1 VTAWLG
7 PLAHAL
13 GEPLV
18 SAAGRWTCREP
29 NRLLATAQWI
39 PRRASPSAA
48 WKPSAAAPERRRSC
62 RPCHKHRSP
71 AVSSGQSR
79 SLRGGLWTGRPA
91 LTCGRGGGRNCM
103 ACKGQGFKSPQLHQA
118 QRTFS
123 LRSER
128 HLPEICQKTRPVAA
142 RTLAVLSGFWRP
154 RGPLSEQ
161 LADLTTT
168 RQAPMGAARWPG
180 CGGVPDIA
188 A

>member
-1 VTAWLG
+1 
-7 PLAHAL
+7 
-13 GEPLV
+13 
-18 SAAGRWTCREP
+18 
-29 NRLLATAQWI
+29 
-39 PRRASPSAA
+39 
-48 WKPSAAAPERRRSC
+48 
-62 RPCHKHRSP
+62 
-71 AVSSGQSR
+71 
-79 SLRGGLWTGRPA
+79 
-91 LTCGRGGGRNCM
+91 M
-103 ACKGQGFKSPQLHQA
+103 ACKGSGVQIPQLHQA